1 MMAMLLLQLTNPSS
15 VLAFASFTSSF
26 PSSSL
31 LPIASQAPV
40 MHKMINHVQHLLGQ
54 PKQNNQKLSKTKQ
67 AVKNNCYLLSWHW
80 CQGHLGFCAPGPGI
94 SREWKNRWWQV
105 MGHVMSDRSF
115 VDTQRLNTTD
125 TVWPTLLVRHTVDR
139 GALLYHVQGVE
150 WEVIEPCCTASPA
163 NRGHR
168 CPNLLLLLHLP
179 ARHPNHHHPIH
190 HLLGRGNCTVK
201 SLGLQRY
208 AHEINLDM
216 KMMIVTR
223 NFLFHSS
230 ILELH
235 VRPQL
240 QVLCGCIHLLRR
252 ERRDRASIG
261 PSSIHSSCGCHCQ

>member
-1 MMAMLLLQLTNPSS
+1 MCPGLCLLYL
-15 VLAFASFTSSF
+15 VLSLLFSAANCL
-26 PSSSL
+26 PSSSDAQNDKSC
-31 LPIASQAPV
+31 PASSRATQ
-40 MHKMINHVQHLLGQ
+40 
-54 PKQNNQKLSKTKQ
+54 TKQ
-67 AVKNNCYLLSWHW
+67 SKPIKNKSSSEKQLLSWHR
-80 CQGHLGFCAPGPGI
+80 CQGHLGFCAPGPEI

-115 VDTQRLNTTD
+115 VDTQRLNTSD
-125 TVWPTLLVRHTVDR
+125 TVWPTLLVRHMVDR

-168 CPNLLLLLHLP
+168 CPNLLLLLLHLP

-208 AHEINLDM
+208 AHEISLDM

-252 ERRDRASIG
+252 ERKDRASIG